1 VTGVQTCALPISVIL
16 LKGSESYLSRREG
29 VRHNGAV
36 LPEIDRLL
44 SEGGLSIQDINV
56 FSAVTG
62 PGSFTG
68 IRIGVTMMNAFKD
81 VTGGKLVS
89 VNTFEMLSE
98 GQGDVITLVDAGHD
112 EYYGAEFQDGKL
124 IRMGDYKLADIDLA
138 LKKKVYRKDI
148 DYSNALIAAV
158 TRKAAKG
165 EYAER
170 LAPLYLKKSQ
180 AEKEL
185 IKKSFTISP
194 MRDNHVEDVLTI
206 ERDSFITPW
215 TASDYLGMLLNPLAY
230 NFIIESNGA
239 IIGYASVLRIYDE
252 LHIMSIAVKSSMR
265 RLGYGDVMME
275 HILEYAK
282 RLRVNSVTL
291 EVRLSNVAAQALY
304 EKYGFKCVGMRKKYY
319 EFKED
324 ALIYT
329 LII

>member
-1 VTGVQTCALPISVIL
+1 MNFLIVDTTDKSLTVIL

-148 DYSNALIAAV
+148 D
-158 TRKAAKG
+158 
-165 EYAER
+165 
-170 LAPLYLKKSQ
+170 
-180 AEKEL
+180 
-185 IKKSFTISP
+185 
-194 MRDNHVEDVLTI
+194 NHVEDVLTI